1 MRKIFI
7 FLALGSLFVSS
18 AQNTQRTS
26 DLYVAFYADIPSVRA
41 QAILTSFNLSI
52 EKAIPFTEEKFRKME
67 SEALRISGDDIAI
80 KNLQNIYRVTS
91 EELTDNDLQLLAKE
105 MKLFPEIR
113 YCEFMSRTPVK
124 PPFDI
129 PPVTPNYLPL
139 QTYVGPNPGVNMQY
153 AWDMNLTGQG
163 IRLRDVEYG
172 FNKNHEEFHQNPNVK
187 IAIGHTVHP
196 AITTDYSEH
205 GTGTFGVV
213 VADNGNYGVT
223 GLAHGAAEMLLF
235 PEYTNEFGYNRTVAV
250 SYALANSQQG
260 DVVIYEM
267 QTGGATNEENNFVPA
282 EYSFPIWDL
291 TKAAS
296 DLGIIV
302 VAAAG
307 NGNQDLDDP
316 IYANYMNRGNS
327 GAIIVGAGT
336 PDLQHDRTWF
346 STYGSR
352 VNVQGWGWNVLS
364 TGSGD
369 YAKIGGDF
377 NQQYTMFSGT
387 SSATPIVASCV
398 AVLNSY
404 YHSLTGNYLNSAQLI
419 QILQDT
425 GISQGPS
432 IDYPGNIGPLPNMQA
447 AIAYVQ
453 VLSTKGIAEKP
464 SFTIYPNPFDT
475 EINVMGMNQSGER
488 IQAELYNALGQ
499 KVAQTNFS
507 GDGIISTG
515 DLQSGMYF
523 LKLTQNGKTTIH
535 KVIKK

>member
-129 PPVTPNYLPL
+129 PPVTPNYAAV
-139 QTYVGPNPGVNMQY
+139 QNYVGVNPGVNMQY

-307 NGNQDLDDP
+307 NGDQDLDDP
-316 IYANYMNRGNS
+316 IYVNYMNRGDS

-464 SFTIYPNPFDT
+464 SFTIYPNPFET
-475 EINVMGMNQSGER
+475 EIYVVGTSIASEDV
-488 IQAELYNALGQ
+488 QAELYNALGQ
-499 KVAQTNFS
+499 RVSQKTFVGETVILT
-507 GDGIISTG
+507 DG
-515 DLQSGMYF
+515 LQKGMYF
-523 LKLTQNGKTTIH
+523 LKLTQNGKTTTQ
-535 KVIKK
+535 KVVKK